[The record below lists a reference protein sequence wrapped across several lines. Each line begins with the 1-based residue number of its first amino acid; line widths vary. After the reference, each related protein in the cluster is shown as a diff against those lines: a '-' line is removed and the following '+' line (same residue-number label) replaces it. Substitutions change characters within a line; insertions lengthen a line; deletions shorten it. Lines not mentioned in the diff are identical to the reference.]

1 MSVLR
6 ATAILLLLAVLTTLT
21 GCGLFTGKGKK
32 PPPTTGVVPATQR
45 PYTIKGKTYY
55 PLPNAEG
62 FKETGIAS
70 WYGEPFHGRQTSN
83 GERYDMSTL
92 TAAHKTLPM
101 NTQLLVRNLEN
112 GQEVVVRVNDRGP
125 FVKGRVIDL
134 SLAGAKQLGIYQ
146 KGTAKVR
153 LTALGEAVP
162 CLTGSAKTKKTQP
175 DQPANQGGGQAKC
188 FLPHQDFDK
197 GEFFV
202 QIASCSELAKAEGLL
217 RQLVKQGNNAVIQPY
232 DSPVG
237 RFYRV
242 QVRVGADLR
251 AARRQEQLFAKA
263 GFPGA
268 FVVAR

>member
-1 MSVLR
+1 MSAFR
-6 ATAILLLLAVLTTLT
+6 ACAILLLLAWLTTLT
-21 GCGLFTGKGKK
+21 GCGLLTGKGKK
-32 PPPTTGVVPATQR
+32 PPPATGVVPATQR

-55 PLPNAEG
+55 PLPNADG

-70 WYGEPFHGRQTSN
+70 WYGKPFHGRQTSN
-83 GERYDMSTL
+83 GERFDMFSL

-112 GQEVVVRVNDRGP
+112 NQEVVVRVNDRGP
-125 FVKGRVIDL
+125 FVKDRVIDL
-134 SLAGAKQLGIYQ
+134 SVAGAKQLGIYQ

-162 CLTGSAKTKKTQP
+162 CITGNVKTKRLQPQQAVSSKT
-175 DQPANQGGGQAKC
+175 KC
-188 FLPHQDFDK
+188 FLPHEDFDK

-202 QIASCSELAKAEGLL
+202 QIASCSDQATAEGML
-217 RQLVKQGNNAVIQPY
+217 RKLFAQGKNAVIQPT

-242 QVRVGADLR
+242 QVRVGADLQE
-251 AARRQEQLFAKA
+251 ARRQERAFAKS